1 MKSKRRKRVIA
12 SVLCMVLMLSTGMS
26 TLAEADAGT
35 VPAVEETTAAQTT
48 AQETKSTSTDAQT
61 AETETQ
67 TQTETENRTETKQT
81 EEAAQTKQ
89 EETTAAQPTEEA
101 SGRETTQTEQ
111 TTAENAKAV
120 QTQENNQNT
129 AQDTQTTTSQ
139 QNVAESEENLTEK
152 DSTAASG
159 SSEKEEASVLNTA
172 MQLKKEWKDAEG
184 TVKERV
190 TANIPEGA
198 FQAENSDI
206 TMTVK
211 KVTGDRSTEIQELMK
226 DRLPENSYLGEFFLY
241 DIQFEVAGEKVEP
254 QKAITFTFEG
264 NDITADDSKRVNVFY
279 MDPSDSRKLV
289 EITQK
294 SEMLETLKNQG
305 KSTANIDDYDLSEV
319 SIKDGKIE
327 SATAE
332 GKLAT
337 VYGCYVEAFSK
348 EVVLTK
354 TVDGTTVKLT
364 APEGAFPMDSEK
376 VQMEVKA
383 LTEEQEKVIEEKLE
397 EQKVEDYVA
406 FDINLLADGKTIQP
420 QIPVKVTFENAGLDV
435 KKSNSTVGFQVDGK
449 EQTLNVL
456 ETTETNETI
465 TLQAEHFTVTG
476 VYTYE
481 KSIDN
486 MGTASTQSDSSLPYE
501 SIAEDY
507 TANSAKATNQWQ
519 IVSGKYAGHEDDEY
533 ELTDNGYFRLQKK
546 VIPTN
551 TENEFYIYL
560 NMEPVM
566 SWEEVFLRST
576 MWICGNN
583 WQGDVSGITKNMT
596 ASEVKEILGGQ
607 VSKLVSK
614 EVSLNDEISTQPN
627 KEVDVNKIV
636 IQITEGKTVE
646 IPVRMHYGLSQQ
658 SEDSFTIIYGAPDSD
673 KFVKLSNVQY
683 NQGILTIPQEAWGQI
698 VSGSEIGDFL
708 LLTGKVQPDQV
719 KDVMGEYILYEGEE
733 ECSNGKVED
742 SQEGTL
748 IWKNFEELEA
758 TDNSDAYVLYKGNY
772 YRKNAYQM
780 VYRIRLDVQKNDFQS
795 CADEIWE
802 KKENDNTHYKT
813 NQSTKITYHVIDGSE
828 DSGPLYADFTSP
840 EVRGLLYD
848 LEFRK
853 VDQNSAPVKSAEFTL
868 TGKYYDKEISKVET
882 SDEEGYIKFRDLPCG
897 IYRLEETDT
906 PDGYSSDYN
915 GESVTLCYTTNSSEL
930 TQDHSDRHEADEE
943 GDIDNAL
950 NGKVGEEGNGII
962 VKTSDK
968 ITPGPDPGYDT
979 KPDVPYKKQIDWL
992 GDKGN
997 NKDTT
1002 LTGDY
1007 FYRLYLDVTGIPDTQ
1022 GEGADI
1028 VFVLDMSTS
1037 MKFYMENQ
1045 NDSTAP
1051 VEKQRLAYVK
1061 SAATKAIETIQN
1073 TCKAQ
1078 GVDNIN
1084 IGLVTFNYGNALH
1097 ETKYE
1102 NGTQILS
1109 EFTNNYNQLI
1119 STVEGLEEKDLN
1131 NRTNYEAAFAAT
1143 EELLKTA
1150 KQENKYVVFI
1160 TDGETNG
1167 YTEGGDGFDGNDKN
1181 AEGIEKYTN
1190 PENTDQGG
1198 NEESI
1203 KQAQAIAKDWTELA
1217 GFYTIAVSKDVE
1229 SSVLRDRLGPSGVS
1243 RMDLQADNENAVE
1256 DAFHMVI
1263 SAITKQICDVTIQD
1277 QLSEYVEFAN
1287 EEGKTLSEQDITQ
1300 DGLQGDNIALRVT
1313 KTTKSGESVVS
1324 EDDYTVTIEPEKKI
1338 IRVNFGENYFL
1349 EPDATYTISFNVKLT
1364 DQVFTDGMDDTGDEG
1379 TDYGDNMTSSCRTG
1393 HFSNKEATVS
1403 YSTVTLGK
1411 FIKYTDEYDKPVVQA
1426 QEKPNWQLIKES
1438 KTDSEI
1444 RLEGAE
1450 FVLKQGNQILYRGSS
1465 IADNL
1470 DTQDENEKGYIE
1482 WTDDKT
1488 EELIEENQIP
1498 AGIYTLEEI
1507 KAPTGYSLSNVTWQV
1522 TIKNMEEPEII
1533 PIDSDGEKGSPLSA
1547 SKNDDTDTFVFVIT
1561 NTPVYSLPSSGGQG
1575 IYWYT
1580 ISGALLLMAGT
1591 LILYNLK
1598 KGEVLKK

>member
-1 MKSKRRKRVIA
+1 MKSKRRKRIIA
-12 SVLCMVLMLSTGMS
+12 VMLCMVLAFSTGIS
-26 TLAEADAGT
+26 TIAEAEPEATPATVAAEPETKEAAVQSAEADA
-35 VPAVEETTAAQTT
+35 QT
-48 AQETKSTSTDAQT
+48 Q
-61 AETETQ
+61 ETQ
-67 TQTETENRTETKQT
+67 TQQEMETVDQGTESVPETSTETESAETVQETAKTETK
-81 EEAAQTKQ
+81 
-89 EETTAAQPTEEA
+89 
-101 SGRETTQTEQ
+101 TEQ
-111 TTAENAKAV
+111 TPVSNSDTASAPQQEEAKQDETPAKPESAN
-120 QTQENNQNT
+120 ENN
-129 AQDTQTTTSQ
+129 DS
-139 QNVAESEENLTEK
+139 AEAEK
-152 DSTAASG
+152 V
-159 SSEKEEASVLNTA
+159 VLNTA

-198 FQAENSDI
+198 FQAANADI
-206 TMTVK
+206 MMTVK
-211 KVTGDRSTEIQELMK
+211 KVTGGRSTKIQELMK

-254 QKAITFTFEG
+254 QKTITFTFEG

-279 MDPSDSRKLV
+279 MDPFDSSKLV

-305 KSTANIDDYDLSEV
+305 KSTSNIDDYDLSEV

-332 GKLAT
+332 GRLDT

-364 APEGAFPMDSEK
+364 APEGAFAMDSEK

-383 LTEEQEKVIEEKLE
+383 LTKEQEKAIEEKLE

-406 FDINLLADGKTIQP
+406 FDINLLADGEIIQP
-420 QIPVKVTFENAGLDV
+420 QVPVKVTFENAGLDV
-435 KKSNSTVGFQVDGK
+435 KKLNSTVGFQVDEN
-449 EQTLNVL
+449 EQSLNVL
-456 ETTETNETI
+456 ETTEKDETV

-481 KSIDN
+481 KSIDS
-486 MGTASTQSDSSLPYE
+486 METASTQSDSGLPYE

-519 IVSGKYAGHEDDEY
+519 IVSGKYTGHEDDEY

-576 MWICGNN
+576 MWICNNN
-583 WQGDVSGITKNMT
+583 WEGDVSGITKNMT
-596 ASEVKEILGGQ
+596 ASEAKKIFRGQ
-607 VSKLVSK
+607 ASKLVSK
-614 EVSLNDEISTQPN
+614 EVSLDNEISTQPD
-627 KEVDVNKIV
+627 KEVNINKIV
-636 IQITEGKTVE
+636 IQIAEGKTVE
-646 IPVRMHYGLSQQ
+646 IPVQMHYGLSQK

-683 NQGILTIPQEAWGQI
+683 NQGTLTIPQEAWGEI

-708 LLTGKVQPDQV
+708 LLTGKVEPDQV

-758 TDNSDAYVLYKGNY
+758 TDNSDAYVLYQGNY

-802 KKENDNTHYKT
+802 EKENDSTHYKT

-828 DSGPLYADFTSP
+828 DSEPLYADFTSP

-848 LEFRK
+848 LEFQK

-868 TGKYYDKEISKVET
+868 TGKYYDEKISKVET
-882 SDEEGYIKFRDLPCG
+882 SDEEGYIKFKDLPCG
-897 IYRLEETDT
+897 TYRLEETDT

-915 GESVTLCYTTNSSEL
+915 GESVILCYTTNSSEL
-930 TQDHSDRHEADEE
+930 IQDHSDRQRVDKG
-943 GDIDNAL
+943 GDIA
-950 NGKVGEEGNGII
+950 NGLSGSVGEEGNGII
-962 VKTSDK
+962 VNTSDK
-968 ITPGPDPGYDT
+968 ITPGPDPGYNT

-992 GDKGN
+992 GDGEEN
-997 NKDTT
+997 LDTK

-1007 FYRLYLDVTGIPDTQ
+1007 FYRLYLDVTGIPDIQ

-1037 MKFYMENQ
+1037 MKFYMENKD
-1045 NDSTAP
+1045 NSTAP
-1051 VEKQRLAYVK
+1051 PEKQRLAYVK
-1061 SAATKAIETIQN
+1061 SAATKAIKTIQD
-1073 TCKAQ
+1073 TCEAQ
-1078 GVDNIN
+1078 GVNNIN
-1084 IGLVTFNYGNALH
+1084 IGLVTFNYGNARH
-1097 ETKYE
+1097 EDKYE
-1102 NGTQILS
+1102 NGTKILS
-1109 EFTNNYNQLI
+1109 EFTNNYNELI
-1119 STVEGLEEKDLN
+1119 STVKGLEEKDLN

-1167 YTEGGDGFDGNDKN
+1167 YTEGGDGFDGNGKE
-1181 AEGIEKYTN
+1181 AEGTEKYTN
-1190 PENTDQGG
+1190 PENIAQGG

-1203 KQAQAIAKDWTELA
+1203 KQAQAIAKDWTDLS
-1217 GFYTIAVSKDVE
+1217 GFYTIAVSRDVA

-1243 RMDLQADNENAVE
+1243 RMDLQADDENAVE

-1287 EEGKTLSEQDITQ
+1287 EEGKTLSDQGITQ
-1300 DGLQGDNIALRVT
+1300 NNIQGNHIALKVT
-1313 KTTKSGESVVS
+1313 KTSKSGTAEKV
-1324 EDDYTVTIEPEKKI
+1324 EETDYTVNINSDTKTVS
-1338 IRVNFGENYFL
+1338 VNFGEDYFL
-1349 EPDATYTISFNVKLT
+1349 EPGATYTISFNVKLT
-1364 DQVFTDGMDDTGDEG
+1364 DKAFTEGMKNKGDRD
-1379 TDYGDNMTSSCRTG
+1379 TDYLENKTSSEQLG
-1393 HFSNKEATVS
+1393 HFSNTIAELS
-1403 YSTVTLGK
+1403 FSTVTKGK
-1411 FIKYTDEYDKPVVQA
+1411 FTKYTDEYDKPVVQV
-1426 QEKPNWQLIKES
+1426 QEKANWQLIKES
-1438 KTDSEI
+1438 KSQSGL
-1444 RLEGAE
+1444 RLEGAT
-1450 FVLKQGNQILYRGSS
+1450 FVLKNDESLYYGSS
-1465 IADNL
+1465 IADDSNTAGE
-1470 DTQDENEKGYIE
+1470 DEKGYIE
-1482 WTDDKT
+1482 WKDDDGQP
-1488 EELIEENQIP
+1488 IEENKIP
-1498 AGIYTLEEI
+1498 AGTYILEET
-1507 KAPTGYSLSNVTWQV
+1507 KAPIGYSLSNVKWQV
-1522 TIKNMEEPEII
+1522 TIKNMEKPEIV
-1533 PIDSDGEKGSPLSA
+1533 PIDSDGKREAPLE
-1547 SKNDDTDTFVFVIT
+1547 SKTENGTFIFIIT
-1561 NTPVYSLPSSGGQG
+1561 NMPVYSLPSAGGTG
-1575 IYWYT
+1575 IFLYT
-1580 ISGALLLMAGT
+1580 IGGVLLLMAGS
-1591 LILYNLK
+1591 LILYK
-1598 KGEVLKK
+1598 MKCGEVLKK